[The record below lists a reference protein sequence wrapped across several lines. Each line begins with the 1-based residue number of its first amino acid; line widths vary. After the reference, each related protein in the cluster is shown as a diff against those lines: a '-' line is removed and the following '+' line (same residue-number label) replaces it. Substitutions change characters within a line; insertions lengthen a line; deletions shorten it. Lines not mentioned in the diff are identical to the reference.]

1 MAERFFGKQW
11 RLAAALAIMVFL
23 ISGEALAQKPKVIA
37 PGAILT
43 GELNVMRVRVKGKAG
58 RVNTY
63 HLVSTPRRLAG
74 PGGMCNLETGP
85 ETFQIVAHSAEEA
98 EALMAARGKTISI
111 RVKDVSC
118 AREAGQY
125 SDAVV
130 SKWSL
135 VN

>member
-11 RLAAALAIMVFL
+11 RLAAALAIMVCL

-85 ETFQIVAHSAEEA
+85 ETFQIVAHSAEEV

>member
-1 MAERFFGKQW
+1 MAERFFGKHW
-11 RLAAALAIMVFL
+11 RLAAALVVMACL
-23 ISGEALAQKPKVIA
+23 IGGDALAQKPKVIA
-37 PGAILT
+37 PGAVLT
-43 GELNVMRVRVKGKAG
+43 GELNVMRVRIKGKAG

-85 ETFQIVAHSAEEA
+85 ETFQIVAHSDEEA
-98 EALMAARGKTISI
+98 DALMAARGKTISI

>member
-11 RLAAALAIMVFL
+11 RLAAALAVMVCL
-23 ISGEALAQKPKVIA
+23 IGGDALAQKPKVIA
-37 PGAILT
+37 PGAVLT

-63 HLVSTPRRLAG
+63 HLVSAPRRLAG